1 MSADRGCMM
10 AQIENPPAFNP
21 IMTLASIR
29 AKHPCKDGWKKL
41 LAGLGYKGKY
51 DPDRVVSLGDIAT
64 INDAADAMWC
74 VRVLDWPDIAVRRAV
89 IAGAVLPAIKRVS
102 ASTKDQR
109 VHKCI
114 AAIEKWCAG
123 DDSVDLN
130 AAYAAADAAYA
141 AAYAAAYTATYA
153 AAAADAADAYAY
165 AAASKKERERQR
177 QDIIA
182 AFPPV
187 ALSQAEQQL

>member
-41 LAGLGYKGKY
+41 LAGLGYKGIY

-130 AAYAAADAAYA
+130 AAAA

-153 AAAADAADAYAY
+153 AVSAAAAADAAD